1 MLVSL
6 LVIAAVAALIAGA
19 LWGFSR
25 SYFVGADDEGNVTVY
40 QGVPFDFTDDIGLYR
55 ERYVSRLQAS
65 QLSPAE
71 REELFGHE
79 LVSYDEALARVRRYE
94 EQGLP

>member
-1 MLVSL
+1 M
-6 LVIAAVAALIAGA
+6 APLIAGA
-19 LWGFSR
+19 LWGLSR
-25 SYFVGADDEGNVTVY
+25 AYFVGADDEGNVAVY
-40 QGVPFDFTDDIGLYR
+40 QGMPFDFTDSVGLYR

-71 REELFGHE
+71 RQKLFDHE

-94 EQGLP
+94 AQGIP